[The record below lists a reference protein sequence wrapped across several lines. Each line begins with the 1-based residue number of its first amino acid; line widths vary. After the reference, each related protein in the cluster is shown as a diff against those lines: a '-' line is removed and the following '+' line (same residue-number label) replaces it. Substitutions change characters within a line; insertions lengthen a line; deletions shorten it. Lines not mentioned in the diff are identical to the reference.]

1 MDKFEHQL
9 STLLKY
15 VRERLHPEA
24 FVMYHPEFLT
34 VAHFDGRGSL
44 SVIADSKN
52 AGDRLYTFS
61 QLYAQVN
68 DKIEN
73 LKQGLARRS
82 R

>member
-44 SVIADSKN
+44 SVIADAKN
-52 AGDRLYTFS
+52 GGDRLYTFS

>member
-34 VAHFDGRGSL
+34 VAHFDDRSSL
-44 SVIADSKN
+44 QVIADVKN
-52 AGDRLYTFS
+52 SGDRLYTFS

-68 DKIEN
+68 DKIE
-73 LKQGLARRS
+73 QRRLEAERS
-82 R
+82 TR

>member
-15 VRERLHPEA
+15 VRERLCPEA

-44 SVIADSKN
+44 SVIADAKN
-52 AGDRLYTFS
+52 SGDRLYTFS

-68 DKIEN
+68 DKLES
-73 LKQGLARRS
+73 RRLES
-82 R
+82 ERQNR